1 MELSLGYILHIVGQ
15 KLIIPCSIV
24 LIILIIATI
33 WEIGNLIVEFFMER
47 LKPRENVPGLI
58 RKIHADG
65 AVNLRDIIENS
76 VLIKRQ
82 KEALFM
88 LTESG
93 DMSRASLT
101 AMAQRLLATE
111 EGRYEKATAV
121 TDLVSKLGPMF
132 GLLGTLIPLGP
143 GVMALGKGDI
153 QTLSMSF
160 ASAFDSTIVGVITAA
175 VCFVISNIRK
185 RWYDDYMI
193 SFEAVME
200 CVLEEVT
207 NDDQKQWTREQA

>member
-1 MELSLGYILHIVGQ
+1 MGDWQSNSGIFHGETE
-15 KLIIPCSIV
+15 
-24 LIILIIATI
+24 A
-33 WEIGNLIVEFFMER
+33 
-47 LKPRENVPGLI
+47 RENVPGLI

-111 EGRYEKATAV
+111 EGRYEKATAI

>member
-1 MELSLGYILHIVGQ
+1 MELLLGNILHVVGQ

-24 LIILIIATI
+24 LVILIAATI

-47 LKPRENVPGLI
+47 FKPREDVPALI
-58 RKIHADG
+58 KEIHANSSSALG
-65 AVNLRDIIENS
+65 YIIENS
-76 VLIKRQ
+76 VLINRQ

-88 LTESG
+88 LTDSQNVP
-93 DMSRASLT
+93 RASLI

-111 EGRYEKATAV
+111 EGRYEKATAI
-121 TDLVSKLGPMF
+121 TDLVAKLGPMF

-153 QTLSMSF
+153 QTLSISF

-175 VCFVISNIRK
+175 ICFVISNIRK
-185 RWYDDYMI
+185 RWYDDYMT

-207 NDDQKQWTREQA
+207 KDDQK